1 MTKIESE
8 RLTRSILKDLKN
20 KTWPTDCTIKR
31 KAVKAYI
38 QNVQNQTL
46 IVKKKCQLNFISSH
60 FFNIKNRIF
69 AIDSIF
75 NESKSRSYNQVGFRT
90 STSKVYKF
98 ILLNQT
104 KLSNLSKLPQ
114 HKVILVEIP
123 RTNNHKK
130 SLCLSMPVDK
140 ILQCMFLNFLDVII
154 EDKLKSNVFA
164 FRKGRNARMAAAAVY
179 FKLSQ
184 AQYLEQICVCSIKIK
199 KCFDTIRHDKILEH
213 YWFPKDYKFLLVR
226 WLTPTF
232 FKKNQKFKNWDT
244 KKCGIPQNFILGPNI
259 VNFMLSNAIPKK
271 KFKEK
276 SEAKQQLWCQTFSY
290 TDNIV
295 VVSNNPS
302 IFCIQLNALRKN
314 IKKIGLFFNDRKT
327 KIFLNIKK
335 EIKIFFLGFEF
346 SVKPKKSSKKNF
358 LFSNK
363 KYFHSMKKF
372 IVLIQPQ
379 LRKVKNVKIHLKRV
393 IKKILYQS
401 RKKIFK
407 SFQQINSILSSWG
420 SYYYFNQGCN
430 YGKKIDNY
438 VFKYLRK
445 ILVKKFRYN
454 GLLRP
459 KWVAYN
465 FLGLNKKNPNNRKWQ
480 PQILQYV
487 KHSWKTA
494 KHVYLWTCSDS
505 FLRLSITS
513 FFLHSNLHKKNYYAF
528 RSQFN
533 KNTNKLITKRLKYNL
548 KIHLNNK

>member
-1 MTKIESE
+1 VEKYFLNKKFADKPFFVKKYVVSRGFTLQRLRKKCNEVFSACFLVGTLIKTKILARKFSVMTKIESE

-123 RTNNHKK
+123 KTNNHKK

-213 YWFPKDYKFLLVR
+213 Y
-226 WLTPTF
+226 
-232 FKKNQKFKNWDT
+232 
-244 KKCGIPQNFILGPNI
+244 
-259 VNFMLSNAIPKK
+259 
-271 KFKEK
+271 
-276 SEAKQQLWCQTFSY
+276 
-290 TDNIV
+290 
-295 VVSNNPS
+295 
-302 IFCIQLNALRKN
+302 
-314 IKKIGLFFNDRKT
+314 
-327 KIFLNIKK
+327 
-335 EIKIFFLGFEF
+335 
-346 SVKPKKSSKKNF
+346 
-358 LFSNK
+358 
-363 KYFHSMKKF
+363 
-372 IVLIQPQ
+372 
-379 LRKVKNVKIHLKRV
+379 
-393 IKKILYQS
+393 
-401 RKKIFK
+401 
-407 SFQQINSILSSWG
+407 
-420 SYYYFNQGCN
+420 
-430 YGKKIDNY
+430 
-438 VFKYLRK
+438 
-445 ILVKKFRYN
+445 
-454 GLLRP
+454 
-459 KWVAYN
+459 
-465 FLGLNKKNPNNRKWQ
+465 
-480 PQILQYV
+480 
-487 KHSWKTA
+487 
-494 KHVYLWTCSDS
+494 
-505 FLRLSITS
+505 
-513 FFLHSNLHKKNYYAF
+513 
-528 RSQFN
+528 
-533 KNTNKLITKRLKYNL
+533 
-548 KIHLNNK
+548 